1 MNPIDRRDP
10 LCLHDGTLIWHRKLS
25 MKRTD
30 PVVLLSG
37 KGQFQ
42 GLGWMFMSES
52 FTCTS
57 GQYPG
62 VICMTVRDRSN
73 ESWPAI
79 FSALS
84 VWLSEPL
91 FCGDGPLVLCWPAF
105 WVMDLA
111 L

>member
-1 MNPIDRRDP
+1 
-10 LCLHDGTLIWHRKLS
+10 

-30 PVVLLSG
+30 PLVLLSG

-42 GLGWMFMSES
+42 GLGWMFMPES
-52 FTCTS
+52 FTCTP

-62 VICMTVRDRSN
+62 VICMTAIEIDRTKVG
-73 ESWPAI
+73 PAI